1 MQFMMGIRK
10 GTQAKVT
17 WHREEEKCLTGLSFH
32 ANIFTFKEL
41 NKRQQNSQKDSSFLS
56 GCVNL
61 EELKSLLQMCS
72 SICSLEKA
80 VWEIAAGLRKG
91 REDTLHALLVPLKA
105 EPGTV
110 WGQVC
115 NSGRE
120 QRSTPQTQSGALQ
133 WSELPY
139 ALLPLPDVR
148 GHPKA
153 SHHSSPS
160 LRLPGHEPL
169 WGLLCRVR
177 ALSQSYKPRQDPG
190 EQWRQ
195 WDEGPIFS
203 GQPGI
208 SAEFCCMDFWSSGE
222 LQMYGVQYC
231 VFTCFSHLSI
241 HLLTTEPAHYYVQR
255 QY

>member
-1 MQFMMGIRK
+1 MMGIRK
-10 GTQAKVT
+10 GTRAEVT

-32 ANIFTFKEL
+32 ASIFTFKEL

-56 GCVNL
+56 GCVDL

-80 VWEIAAGLRKG
+80 VRETAAGLRKG
-91 REDTLHALLVPLKA
+91 REDALHALLVPLKA
-105 EPGTV
+105 EPGL
-110 WGQVC
+110 QL
-115 NSGRE
+115 R
-120 QRSTPQTQSGALQ
+120 SGAEEHSSDPV
-133 WSELPY
+133 WSSSVIWAPLWRTEAP
-139 ALLPLPDVR
+139 LPLPDVR

-169 WGLLCRVR
+169 WGLLCRAR
-177 ALSQSYKPRQDPG
+177 ALSQSYKPRRDPG

-203 GQPGI
+203 GQPGT
-208 SAEFCCMDFWSSGE
+208 SAEFCCLDFWSSGE
-222 LQMYGVQYC
+222 LQMYGVQ
-231 VFTCFSHLSI
+231 
-241 HLLTTEPAHYYVQR
+241 
-255 QY
+255 

>member
-91 REDTLHALLVPLKA
+91 REDALHALLVPLKA

-139 ALLPLPDVR
+139 GGQRPRCLSLMCGATLKPPTTRL
-148 GHPKA
+148 HP
-153 SHHSSPS
+153 
-160 LRLPGHEPL
+160 
-169 WGLLCRVR
+169 
-177 ALSQSYKPRQDPG
+177 
-190 EQWRQ
+190 
-195 WDEGPIFS
+195 WD
-203 GQPGI
+203 
-208 SAEFCCMDFWSSGE
+208 C
-222 LQMYGVQYC
+222 
-231 VFTCFSHLSI
+231 
-241 HLLTTEPAHYYVQR
+241 
-255 QY
+255 